1 MKKDDHMQ
9 KSSRGRPRGF
19 SREQAVAC
27 ALALFQKQGYE
38 GTSLAELT
46 QAIGISAASLYGVF
60 DSKEAL
66 FEEAVELYQNS
77 QGAFA
82 AKALRDA
89 PTAQIAIHDL
99 IHGAARQYARQDQ
112 PKGCFISTGVMQ
124 CGHEHSDI
132 ANRMS
137 QRRKDTRDLIKH
149 RLDLGKRQGELKE
162 TADTTALAAF
172 YAAML
177 QGLSVQARDGASPA
191 DLEEIATLAM
201 IPLNTETIILL

>member
-1 MKKDDHMQ
+1 MKKDDPMQ
-9 KSSRGRPRGF
+9 KPSRGRPRGF

-82 AKALRDA
+82 AKALHDA
-89 PTAQIAIHDL
+89 PTAQMAIHDL
-99 IHGAARQYARQDQ
+99 IFGAAHQYARQDQ

-132 ANRMS
+132 AKRMS
-137 QRRKDTRDLIKH
+137 QRRKDTRDLIKQ
-149 RLDLGKRQGELKE
+149 RLDLGKQRGELKE
-162 TADTTALAAF
+162 TADTAALAGF
-172 YAAML
+172 YAAIL
-177 QGLSVQARDGASPA
+177 QGLSVQARDGASAA
-191 DLEEIATLAM
+191 DLEQIATLAM
-201 IPLNTETIILL
+201 VPLGTDIVISS